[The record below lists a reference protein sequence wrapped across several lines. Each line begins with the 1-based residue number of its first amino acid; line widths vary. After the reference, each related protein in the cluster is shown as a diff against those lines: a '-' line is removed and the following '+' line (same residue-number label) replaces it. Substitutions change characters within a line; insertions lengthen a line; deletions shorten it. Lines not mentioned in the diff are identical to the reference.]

1 MKRHNNRAV
10 AELAATVECLEREL
24 AGLRAQLAVG
34 IVTRSITIT
43 ADDGRSLTRVLPGS
57 IELSNAGGETG
68 ATFVRL
74 AAEPNSATVHV
85 AAGVSGTAETEDPE
99 VFAWL
104 CATAE
109 PGIAPEAGVEGYAA
123 SGVTFGLVVHNDAQ
137 DAVGPSQTPQTIDRA
152 A

>member
-24 AGLRAQLAVG
+24 AGLRAQLAAG
-34 IVTRSITIT
+34 IVSRSITIT

-57 IELSNAGGETG
+57 IELSHSGGETG

-85 AAGVSGTAETEDPE
+85 AAAVTAATEDPE
-99 VFAWL
+99 AFAWL

-109 PGIAPEAGVEGYAA
+109 PGIAPEAGVEGYTA
-123 SGVTFGLVVHNDAQ
+123 SGDTFGLVAISDATND
-137 DAVGPSQTPQTIDRA
+137 
-152 A
+152 